1 MLLFVT
7 VLFIVLLPFTA
18 LGVCVMTDICSETP
32 LFPKVYQ
39 RIFALWVAGC
49 AVALAIIFLFR
60 AVAKAPDETQ
70 RHASATAATNV
81 CERTSN

>member
-18 LGVCVMTDICSETP
+18 LGVCVMTDICSDIQLVP
-32 LFPKVYQ
+32 IVYQ

-49 AVALAIIFLFR
+49 AVVLAVIFLFR
-60 AVAKAPDETQ
+60 AVAKAPDETH
-70 RHASATAATNV
+70 RHASATVATNV